1 MAEAVRSPDTWR
13 EGLGHTPAAAWPN
26 AFSSV
31 LAFRRHVRGTRAEMI
46 AFQNRRVRKIVAH
59 AYARVPYYR
68 KLFDQAGV
76 KPRHIRT
83 VSDLDRIPTTSKSD
97 LRGVPLDHLLAEGVD
112 PTSLIEHTTGGST
125 GEPFTV
131 RRSWIEERILG
142 ELRRRTLRL
151 YGATSGSLVV
161 VATFHHRPHHNEN
174 RFAELVF
181 NAFGRYRARSL
192 FCLEPPESLLRQFD
206 DLAPDVI
213 GGYAGVLLRLADV
226 ITRSGRAVHAPQFV
240 LSGGEVLTKSAARR
254 ISVAFRAPVY
264 DTYGSHEFS
273 RIAWECAE
281 TGEYHRC
288 DDGVVTEILKG
299 DEPVQP
305 GDTGELVGTALHSYA
320 MPFIRFR
327 LADVVT
333 RGSEV
338 CKCGQPFSTLRGVQG
353 RVVDYFT
360 MPDGSLLHP
369 YVLAH
374 ALRDH
379 GLAWVGQYQLI
390 QENVNRI
397 VMRAVPARPPSEDEI
412 ASVKRNVA
420 AVVGESVR
428 VELEIVSDLAL
439 GERGKFRVYR
449 SLVPGIHA
457 DEQGTLQPVAESN
470 DFSLGS
476 AGV

>member
-1 MAEAVRSPDTWR
+1 MPERSRSPDTWR
-13 EGLGHTPAAAWPN
+13 TGLGHTPAAAWPS
-26 AFSSV
+26 ALSSII
-31 LAFRRHVRGTRAEMI
+31 AFRRHVRGNRADI
-46 AFQNRRVRKIVAH
+46 VAFQNRRLRSVVAH

-68 KLFDQAGV
+68 RLFDQAGV
-76 KPRHIRT
+76 RPAHIRT
-83 VSDLDRIPTTSKSD
+83 VSDLEKIPVTSKSD
-97 LRGVPLDHLLAEGVD
+97 LRGLPLDQLLAKGVN
-112 PTSLIEHTTGGST
+112 PATLIEHTTGGST

-131 RRSWIEERILG
+131 RRAWIEERILG

-151 YGATSGSLVV
+151 YGATSGSLIV
-161 VATFHHRPHHNEN
+161 VATFHHRPHRNEN
-174 RFAELVF
+174 RLVEVVL

-192 FCLEPPESLLRQFD
+192 FCLEPPESLLQQFD

-213 GGYAGVLLRLADV
+213 GGYAGVLLRLAHV
-226 ITRSGRAVHAPQFV
+226 ITESGRRVHAPEFV
-240 LSGGEVLTKSAARR
+240 LSGGEVLSKSAARR

-288 DDGVVTEILKG
+288 DDGVITEALNG
-299 DEPVQP
+299 DQTVQP
-305 GDTGELVGTALHSYA
+305 GETGELVGTALHSYA

-327 LADVVT
+327 LGDVVT
-333 RGSEV
+333 RGSDV
-338 CKCGQPFSTLRGVQG
+338 CDCGLPFSTLRGIQG

-374 ALRDH
+374 ALRDQ
-379 GLAWVGQYQLI
+379 GLAWVAQYQLV

-397 VMRAVPARPPSEDEI
+397 VMRAVPARQPSEEEI
-412 ASVKRNVA
+412 TSVKKIV
-420 AVVGESVR
+420 AVVVGDSVS
-428 VELEIVSDLAL
+428 VELEIVPELQL

-449 SLVPGIHA
+449 SFVPGIHA
-457 DEQGTLQPVAESN
+457 EDQATSEPTVENRALSSV
-470 DFSLGS
+470 S
-476 AGV
+476 ADV